1 MFVDMLRRLLDLA
14 PGVGSGEA
22 AKGQASI
29 AAAAYTPSRAL
40 NGFGEL
46 SDMPADA
53 APIPALEIDKTVP
66 SPHHPA
72 GLYLR
77 GGATRA
83 LNIAVDEAGFR
94 ALGALPSGVH
104 RLSFET
110 SAAKSLAG
118 PLLAAALVLFI
129 LDTLVAMTLAGVWQ
143 RLRLSHRSAAVTLVF
158 LTVLFAGS
166 LPGAAQDHPPSSPE
180 DVFAIEATTT
190 TRLAYVVTGDKSVDD
205 LSLDGLRGL
214 TAILKQRTAVEPGEP
229 MAVDIERDEI
239 VFFPL
244 LYWPLTAN
252 APQLSREALAKIDKY
267 MKHGG
272 TILFDTRDATSAV
285 FSPSGVSP
293 ETQSLRTLLAD
304 LDIPPIE
311 PVPENHVLTKS
322 FYLMQS
328 FPGRSNQGQLWVEAQ
343 GERNTTT
350 DGVTSIIIGSN
361 DYAGAWAIDANGAP
375 LLPVAPGGEDQ
386 REFAYRTGI
395 NIVMYA
401 LTGNY
406 KSDQVHVPALLE
418 RLGQ

>member
-1 MFVDMLRRLLDLA
+1 M
-14 PGVGSGEA
+14 
-22 AKGQASI
+22 
-29 AAAAYTPSRAL
+29 
-40 NGFGEL
+40 
-46 SDMPADA
+46 
-53 APIPALEIDKTVP
+53 
-66 SPHHPA
+66 
-72 GLYLR
+72 
-77 GGATRA
+77 
-83 LNIAVDEAGFR
+83 
-94 ALGALPSGVH
+94 
-104 RLSFET
+104 
-110 SAAKSLAG
+110 
-118 PLLAAALVLFI
+118 
-129 LDTLVAMTLAGVWQ
+129 
-143 RLRLSHRSAAVTLVF
+143 
-158 LTVLFAGS
+158 
-166 LPGAAQDHPPSSPE
+166 
-180 DVFAIEATTT
+180 
-190 TRLAYVVTGDKSVDD
+190 VTGDKSVDD
-205 LSLDGLRGL
+205 LSLEGLRGL

-244 LYWPLTAN
+244 LYWPLTAD

-272 TILFDTRDATSAV
+272 TILFDTRDPSSAV

-293 ETQSLRTLLAD
+293 ETQSLRTLLAG

-322 FYLMQS
+322 FYLMQT
-328 FPGRSNQGQLWVEAQ
+328 FPGRGNQGQLWVEAQ
-343 GERNTTT
+343 GERNTAT

-361 DYAGAWAIDANGAP
+361 DYAAAWAIDANGAP

>member
-1 MFVDMLRRLLDLA
+1 LPLSGMFVDMLRRLLDLA

-53 APIPALEIDKTVP
+53 APIPALEIDKTMP

-83 LNIAVDEAGFR
+83 LNITVDEAGFR

-143 RLRLSHRSAAVTLVF
+143 RLRLAPRSAAVTLVF

-205 LSLDGLRGL
+205 LSLEGLRGL

-229 MAVDIERDEI
+229 MAGDIERDEI

-244 LYWPLTAN
+244 LYWPLTAD

-272 TILFDTRDATSAV
+272 TILFDTRDSSSAV

-293 ETQSLRTLLAD
+293 ETQSLRTLLAG

-311 PVPENHVLTKS
+311 PV
-322 FYLMQS
+322 
-328 FPGRSNQGQLWVEAQ
+328 
-343 GERNTTT
+343 
-350 DGVTSIIIGSN
+350 
-361 DYAGAWAIDANGAP
+361 
-375 LLPVAPGGEDQ
+375 
-386 REFAYRTGI
+386 
-395 NIVMYA
+395 
-401 LTGNY
+401 
-406 KSDQVHVPALLE
+406 
-418 RLGQ
+418 

>member
-1 MFVDMLRRLLDLA
+1 
-14 PGVGSGEA
+14 
-22 AKGQASI
+22 
-29 AAAAYTPSRAL
+29 
-40 NGFGEL
+40 
-46 SDMPADA
+46 
-53 APIPALEIDKTVP
+53 
-66 SPHHPA
+66 
-72 GLYLR
+72 
-77 GGATRA
+77 
-83 LNIAVDEAGFR
+83 
-94 ALGALPSGVH
+94 
-104 RLSFET
+104 
-110 SAAKSLAG
+110 
-118 PLLAAALVLFI
+118 
-129 LDTLVAMTLAGVWQ
+129 LAGVWQ
-143 RLRLSHRSAAVTLVF
+143 RLRFSHRSATMALVF
-158 LTVLFAGS
+158 FAMIFAGTM
-166 LPGAAQDHPPSSPE
+166 PGLAQDHPPSSPE

-190 TRLAYVVTGDKSVDD
+190 TRLAYVATGDKSVDD

-214 TAILKQRTAVEPGEP
+214 TSILKQRTAVEPGEP

-244 LYWPLTAN
+244 LYWPLTAD
-252 APQLSREALAKIDKY
+252 APRLSREALAKIDKY

-272 TILFDTRDATSAV
+272 TILFDTRDASSAV
-285 FSPSGVSP
+285 FSASGISP
-293 ETQSLRTLLAD
+293 ETQSLRSLLAD

-322 FYLMQS
+322 FYLMQT
-328 FPGRSNQGQLWVEAQ
+328 FPGRANQGQLWVEAQ

-361 DYAGAWAIDANGAP
+361 DYAAAWAIDANGAP